1 MSLGARYEEA
11 FSYAAQL
18 HAEQERKGSG
28 VPYLA
33 HLMSVSALVLE
44 HGGTEDQAIAALLH
58 DAVEDQGGVP
68 TLEEIRRR
76 FGDAVAHIVEACSDS
91 VVVPKPP
98 WRERKEAY
106 LAKLRSA
113 SDSARLV
120 TAADKLHNARA
131 VLRDLR
137 EIGDAIWDR
146 FRAGRDGTLWYYR
159 QLADMLGVTGPRLL
173 AEELERTVCE
183 IERIAGGED

>member
-1 MSLGARYEEA
+1 MTLSDRYQQA
-11 FSYAAQL
+11 FRYAADL
-18 HAEQERKGSG
+18 HAGQERKGNG

-58 DAVEDQGGVP
+58 DAAEDQGGVP

-76 FGDAVAHIVEACSDS
+76 FGDVVADIVAACSDS
-91 VVVPKPP
+91 MVQPKPP
-98 WRERKEAY
+98 WRGRKEAY
-106 LAKLRSA
+106 LAKLRHA
-113 SDSARLV
+113 SSSARLV

-137 EIGDAIWDR
+137 EIGDAIWSR
-146 FRAGRDGTLWYYR
+146 FRAGKDGTLWYYR
-159 QLADMLGVTGPRLL
+159 QLADVLGETGPRKL
-173 AEELERTVCE
+173 AEELERTVSE
-183 IERIAGGED
+183 IERLAGDA